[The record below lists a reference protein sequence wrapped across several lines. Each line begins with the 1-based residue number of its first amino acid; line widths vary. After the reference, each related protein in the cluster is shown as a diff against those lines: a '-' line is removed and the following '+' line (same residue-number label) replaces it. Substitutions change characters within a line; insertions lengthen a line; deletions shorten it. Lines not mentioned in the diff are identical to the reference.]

1 MAYIK
6 EVCVDTQGQA
16 LRAQAQGAD
25 RIELCARLDL
35 DGLTPDAAFIRF
47 ALDSLRIPVHVMIRP
62 RGGDFVYTEA
72 ELRQMREEI
81 AYCKAQGVPGVV
93 FGVLRPDH
101 TLDIPAITEL
111 TRLAHPMKV
120 VVHKAIDRT
129 PDPVEALRALLEI
142 GGIHSVLTSGG
153 AATALE
159 GAEVL
164 QQMLAIAGDRIQV
177 MVAGKVTRENLAQVD
192 ALFHAR
198 EYHGRL
204 LAGPLEG

>member
-1 MAYIK
+1 MAYLK
-6 EVCVDTQGQA
+6 EVCVDTREQA

-35 DGLTPDAAFIRF
+35 DGLTPDAGFIRF
-47 ALDSLRIPVHVMIRP
+47 ALDSLQIPVHVMIRP
-62 RGGDFVYTEA
+62 RGGDFVYTQE

-93 FGVLRPDH
+93 FGVLKPDH
-101 TLDIPAITEL
+101 TLDIPAIAEL
-111 TRLAHPMKV
+111 TRLASPMKV

-129 PDPVEALRALLEI
+129 PDPVEALQALLEI
-142 GGIHSVLTSGG
+142 EGIHSVLTSGG

-164 QQMLAIAGDRIQV
+164 KKMLALAGDQIQV
-177 MVAGKVTRENLAQVD
+177 MVAGKVSVENLAQVHE
-192 ALFHAR
+192 LFHAR

-204 LAGPLEG
+204 LVGPLED

>member
-1 MAYIK
+1 MAYLK
-6 EVCVDTQGQA
+6 EVCVDTREQA

-35 DGLTPDAAFIRF
+35 DGLTPDTGFIRF
-47 ALDSLRIPVHVMIRP
+47 ALDSLRIPVHVLIRP
-62 RGGDFVYTEA
+62 RGGDFVYTDE
-72 ELRQMREEI
+72 EIRQMRKEI
-81 AYCKAQGVPGVV
+81 DYCKAQGVPGVV

-101 TLDIPAITEL
+101 TLDIPAIAQL
-111 TRLAHPMKV
+111 TRLASPMKV
-120 VVHKAIDRT
+120 VIHKAIDRT
-129 PDPVEALRALLEI
+129 PDPVEALRSLLGIE
-142 GGIHSVLTSGG
+142 GIHSVLTSGG

-164 QQMLAIAGDRIQV
+164 KKMLALASDRIQV

-192 ALFHAR
+192 AQLHAR

-204 LAGPLEG
+204 LAGPLED